1 MKQNISEIKTILTL
15 TNVSKQFPGVRALDN
30 VSFSLNEGEVHVLM
44 GENGAGKSTLM
55 KILAGIYQADIG
67 IVTLNNKQ
75 IEIKSPKDALQA
87 GISMIH
93 QELNPIPHMTVAENI
108 YVGREPTLFSFGL
121 VNKKEMISNT
131 EELFQQLGIEIDPS
145 LEMAELN
152 VAETQMVEIARA
164 ISYNSKIIIM
174 DEPTSAITDTEVQKL
189 FEMIRKLKEKNVAII
204 YISHKMN
211 EIFTIGDR
219 VTVLRD
225 GQFVGTHKVED
236 INKQQLITM
245 MVGREVTNIF
255 PKNNTNIGDFIFSV
269 ENLSLEGLFENV
281 SFQVRR
287 GEIFGI
293 AGLMGAGRTEV
304 VETIFGIR
312 KKKGGI
318 INLNGVDLEIR
329 NPKDAIKKGIA
340 IVSEDRKLM
349 GLNLKASVKENI
361 TIVTLRQYCTAGIV
375 RKRNEARVVDEK
387 IDQLRIKTPSRNQK
401 MAYLSGGNQQKA
413 VVAKWL
419 LSVPDVLI
427 MDEPTRGIDVGAK
440 AEIHGLISEL
450 ANRGMAIIM
459 ISSELPEIIGMS
471 DRVMVM
477 HEGRV
482 TGSLERDELEQ
493 EKIMHLATGHVEEQ
507 VV

>member
-1 MKQNISEIKTILTL
+1 
-15 TNVSKQFPGVRALDN
+15 
-30 VSFSLNEGEVHVLM
+30 
-44 GENGAGKSTLM
+44 
-55 KILAGIYQADIG
+55 
-67 IVTLNNKQ
+67 
-75 IEIKSPKDALQA
+75 
-87 GISMIH
+87 
-93 QELNPIPHMTVAENI
+93 
-108 YVGREPTLFSFGL
+108 
-121 VNKKEMISNT
+121 
-131 EELFQQLGIEIDPS
+131 
-145 LEMAELN
+145 
-152 VAETQMVEIARA
+152 
-164 ISYNSKIIIM
+164 
-174 DEPTSAITDTEVQKL
+174 
-189 FEMIRKLKEKNVAII
+189 
-204 YISHKMN
+204 
-211 EIFTIGDR
+211 
-219 VTVLRD
+219 
-225 GQFVGTHKVED
+225 
-236 INKQQLITM
+236 M

-318 INLNGVDLEIR
+318 IKLNGVDLEIR

-349 GLNLKASVKENI
+349 GLNLKASVKDNI
-361 TIVTLRQYCTAGIV
+361 TIVTLRQYCSAGIV
-375 RKRNEARVVDEK
+375 RKRNEACVVDEK

-482 TGSLERDELEQ
+482 TGFLERDELEQ
-493 EKIMHLATGHVEEQ
+493 EKIMHLATGHVEGQ
-507 VV
+507 AV

>member
-1 MKQNISEIKTILTL
+1 MKQNISEKKTILTL

-30 VSFSLNEGEVHVLM
+30 VSFRLNEGEVHVLM

-55 KILAGIYQADIG
+55 NILAGIYQADTG
-67 IVTLNNKQ
+67 IVTLNSEQ

-131 EELFQQLGIEIDPS
+131 EELFQHLGIEIDPS

-318 INLNGVDLEIR
+318 IKLNGVDLEIR

-349 GLNLKASVKENI
+349 GLNLKASVKDNI
-361 TIVTLRQYCTAGIV
+361 TIVTLRQYCSAGIV
-375 RKRNEARVVDEK
+375 RKRNEACVVDEK

-482 TGSLERDELEQ
+482 TGFLERDELEQ
-493 EKIMHLATGHVEEQ
+493 EKIMHLATGHVEGQ
-507 VV
+507 AV